1 MANIIM
7 MCGIPG
13 SGKSTYV
20 EKHRG
25 EHDLYISR
33 DLIRF
38 SMLEEGQEYFGKEKL
53 VFDTF
58 VKTINQALKVNSIE
72 NIWVDAT
79 HINPPSRYKI
89 LRRISKQYK
98 SLKIIVMDIPL
109 SVCIDRNNYREGRA
123 RVPESAING
132 MYKNFRMPTFEE
144 GYNEIIIVDMY
155 GNETRRSRNV

>member
-7 MCGIPG
+7 MCGLPG
-13 SGKSTYV
+13 SGKSTYAK
-20 EKHRG
+20 EHRG

-58 VKTINQALKVNSIE
+58 VNTINQALNIDSIK

-79 HINPPSRYKI
+79 HLTPGSRFNI
-89 LRRISKQYK
+89 
-98 SLKIIVMDIPL
+98 
-109 SVCIDRNNYREGRA
+109 
-123 RVPESAING
+123 
-132 MYKNFRMPTFEE
+132 
-144 GYNEIIIVDMY
+144 
-155 GNETRRSRNV
+155 